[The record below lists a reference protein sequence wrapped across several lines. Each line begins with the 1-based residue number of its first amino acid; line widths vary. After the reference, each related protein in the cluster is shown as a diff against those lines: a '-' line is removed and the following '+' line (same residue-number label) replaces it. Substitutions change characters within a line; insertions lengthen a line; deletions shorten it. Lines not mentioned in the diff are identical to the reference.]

1 MGLGVKGGAQ
11 KWGEKGGNSFC
22 SFLFSSSSSSS
33 SSWQN
38 VKLLEQ
44 FVCPHSGSIFHGGG
58 GGQKWGEKGGN
69 SFCSFLF
76 SSSSSSSSSWQNVK
90 LLEQFVCPHSGS
102 IFHPTHT
109 GVCMK
114 QHKLLLK
121 AIAQAQDHGL
131 LWLRVPFVPPP
142 SDNYLT
148 PHSAIGKTPPGP
160 QLREG
165 RVWYPWYEWQQPP
178 AAAIARLRRIYKDY
192 LKEEEKGGGGAA
204 EALGEGQKAG
214 SEMGVEGQKGGV
226 EGQKGGTEG

>member
-1 MGLGVKGGAQ
+1 IWKDWEETEKEFGVL
-11 KWGEKGGNSFC
+11 GGNWEDWDGTGKEFGG
-22 SFLFSSSSSSS
+22 FWETLTPFPPP
-33 SSWQN
+33 QRKGKRVGN
-38 VKLLEQ
+38 P
-44 FVCPHSGSIFHGGG
+44 CPICRDHNLHVDFR
-58 GGQKWGEKGGN
+58 
-69 SFCSFLF
+69 
-76 SSSSSSSSSWQNVK
+76 NVK

-142 SDNYLT
+142 SDDYLT

-192 LKEEEKGGGGAA
+192 LKEEEKGEGGAA
-204 EALGEGQKAG
+204 VALGEGQKAG

-226 EGQKGGTEG
+226 EG

>member
-1 MGLGVKGGAQ
+1 MGRTGREFGGSWENWEGIWREWKGTGRTG
-11 KWGEKGGNSFC
+11 KEFEGDWEGIWGHWDGFYGRASHHFPPPKRKGKRVGNPC
-22 SFLFSSSSSSS
+22 PICRD
-33 SSWQN
+33 QN
-38 VKLLEQ
+38 LHVD
-44 FVCPHSGSIFHGGG
+44 FR
-58 GGQKWGEKGGN
+58 
-69 SFCSFLF
+69 
-76 SSSSSSSSSWQNVK
+76 NVK

-131 LWLRVPFVPPP
+131 LWLRVPFVPTP
-142 SDNYLT
+142 SDDYLT
-148 PHSAIGKTPPGP
+148 QHSAVGKTPPGP

-192 LKEEEKGGGGAA
+192 LKEEEAGGGAA
-204 EALGEGQKAG
+204 VALGEGQKAE

>member
-1 MGLGVKGGAQ
+1 RGEPLPHLPGPQPARGLQGEQSCWGG
-11 KWGEKGGNSFC
+11 
-22 SFLFSSSSSSS
+22 
-33 SSWQN
+33 
-38 VKLLEQ
+38 
-44 FVCPHSGSIFHGGG
+44 
-58 GGQKWGEKGGN
+58 
-69 SFCSFLF
+69 
-76 SSSSSSSSSWQNVK
+76 NVK

-109 GVCMK
+109 GEGGKIQKRDRSCNVW
-114 QHKLLLK
+114 
-121 AIAQAQDHGL
+121 L

-142 SDNYLT
+142 SDDYLT

-192 LKEEEKGGGGAA
+192 LKEEEKGEGGAA
-204 EALGEGQKAG
+204 VALGEGQKAG

-226 EGQKGGTEG
+226 EG